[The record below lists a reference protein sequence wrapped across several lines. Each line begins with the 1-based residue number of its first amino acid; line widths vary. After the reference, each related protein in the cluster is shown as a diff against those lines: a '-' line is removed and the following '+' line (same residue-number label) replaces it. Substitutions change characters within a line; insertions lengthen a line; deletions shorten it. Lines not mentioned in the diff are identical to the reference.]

1 MPKSVRL
8 TPELEVTLERTAAS
22 KGLPE
27 SRVIRE
33 ALQQYCEAALGQ
45 QPLRER
51 LRYAIGA
58 IQTKGRPVRGA
69 SRRVTRSRWEG
80 KEFVR
85 ILRARGEK

>member
-8 TPELEVTLERTAAS
+8 TPELEVTLERAAAS
-22 KGLPE
+22 KGVPE
-27 SRVIRE
+27 SQVIRE

-58 IQTKGRPVRGA
+58 IQAKGRPAQGTSKPVP
-69 SRRVTRSRWEG
+69 RSRWEG

-85 ILRARGEK
+85 LLRARGEK